1 MLLRVETWDS
11 ELYEWIMMS
20 ERYRENSNGRNDKK
34 SLGKIDLDVDRWKEE
49 NAELIIG
56 LGRD

>member
-1 MLLRVETWDS
+1 MNYDV
-11 ELYEWIMMS
+11 
-20 ERYRENSNGRNDKK
+20 RENSNGRKDKK

>member
-1 MLLRVETWDS
+1 
-11 ELYEWIMMS
+11 MMS
-20 ERYRENSNGRNDKK
+20 ERYRENSNGKKDKK